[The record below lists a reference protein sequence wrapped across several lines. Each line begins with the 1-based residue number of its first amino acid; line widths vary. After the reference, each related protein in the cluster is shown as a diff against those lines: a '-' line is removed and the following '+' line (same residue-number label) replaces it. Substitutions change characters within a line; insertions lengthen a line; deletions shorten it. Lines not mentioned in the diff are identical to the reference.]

1 MADPGRF
8 SFVIEDLFDVIE
20 STQGIEII
28 KQRPRPTKGQMN
40 SISLAFILCF
50 SDPLRDVFKVCC
62 FLAIGWIDFV
72 AGIKTSREDRI
83 RAIRQSM
90 RRYGTITSICL
101 HSIRHAP
108 AMDLQV
114 AIIRR

>member
-72 AGIKTSREDRI
+72 ASVKASRENRVCSI
-83 RAIRQSM
+83 GQRMRRHRAIM
-90 RRYGTITSICL
+90 SIYFD
-101 HSIRHAP
+101 SIRHTP
-108 AMDLQV
+108 PMDLQV
-114 AIIRR
+114 SIISR